1 MTDPS
6 ALPLSPE
13 MRALLGLVRWQL
25 AAGNAPDPA
34 PDLAGVAP
42 QALARLAARHAL
54 EGLLLRALDEQGAP
68 GQPFLEAA
76 RAVAFPAVT
85 GNLRRIAELHRVLEV
100 LASADV
106 PVLALKGPA
115 LAVQAYGDVSLRS
128 YGDVDVLVPQHEAR
142 RSVQALLGAGYG
154 DRRAQPGRTPG
165 PNLWHDWGFT
175 APDGKTLVEL
185 HWSLTSPRR
194 FPAVDSGE
202 AWLDA
207 GRTDVSIGGAPVPA
221 LAPELLLPLLA
232 IHATAHSW
240 GWLEFPTSVAGL
252 VARTGPAMDWD
263 AVLERVVRWRV
274 RRLLSVALFMARDLV
289 GEDGVPVPEPVGRTL
304 LADDVAR
311 DAARWFA
318 SRLLLEPGSDW
329 HRGSPGLWWQRMRMG
344 DSVADGLRT
353 GWGLLLSATPAEW
366 DAAGGPAG
374 AGGLPGRG
382 TMALR
387 RVRRL
392 FWRYRDRRRR

>member
-1 MTDPS
+1 MTHPS
-6 ALPLSPE
+6 VLPLSPE
-13 MRALLGLVRWQL
+13 MRALLGLLRRRL
-25 AAGNAPDPA
+25 APGDAPA
-34 PDLAGVAP
+34 PLPDLEGVSP
-42 QALARLAARHAL
+42 EGLARLGRRHAL
-54 EGLLLRALDEQGAP
+54 EGLLLRALEDLDAP
-68 GQPFLEAA
+68 EPRFVEAA
-76 RAVAFPAVT
+76 RAAALPAVA
-85 GNLRRIAELHRVLEV
+85 GNLRRMAELHRVLEV
-100 LASADV
+100 LAGAGV

-128 YGDVDVLVPQHEAR
+128 YSDVDVLVPPTEAR
-142 RSVQALLGAGYG
+142 PSVQALLGAGYG
-154 DRRAQPGRTPG
+154 DRRAGSGQGPS

-202 AWLDA
+202 AWQDA
-207 GRTDVSIGGAPVPA
+207 GRTDVYVGGVPVPA

-240 GWLEFPTSVAGL
+240 GWLEFPASVAGL
-252 VARTGPAMDWD
+252 LARTGQELDWD
-263 AVLERVVRWRV
+263 AVLKRVGRWRV
-274 RRLLSVALFMARDLV
+274 RRSLSVALFMARDLF
-289 GEDGVPVPEPVGRTL
+289 GEGAAPVPEAARRVL
-304 LADDVAR
+304 LSDTGAR
-311 DAARWFA
+311 DVARWFA
-318 SRLLLEPGSDW
+318 SRLLLEPASDW
-329 HRGSPGLWWQRMRMG
+329 HRGSPALWWQRMRMG

-366 DAAGGPAG
+366 DAAGGPPG
-374 AGGLPGRG
+374 GGGLPGRG

-392 FWRYRDRRRR
+392 FRKYRDRRRR